1 MFICSST
8 QENKAQ
14 GDEVEEFKCAFSGCV
29 DTELVCNCTVPNGT
43 LFWWD
48 GNTSFCS
55 KTFLNLN
62 NSGKPN
68 RDGGFAEVIR
78 SDPSGSFNS
87 LLRVNVSI
95 GLNGTEIGCSH
106 EPINTNTCRPSI
118 TDRNS
123 TFKLLVTN
131 LDCQESSGIMNVL
144 QHECRYISIVSSK
157 IFALPV
163 W

>member
-1 MFICSST
+1 MFTCSST

-14 GDEVEEFKCAFSGCV
+14 GDELEEFKCAFSGCV
-29 DTELVCNCTVPNGT
+29 DTELVCNCMVPNGT

-55 KTFLNLN
+55 KTFLY
-62 NSGKPN
+62 NSIEPN

-78 SDPSGSFNS
+78 RDPSGAFTSV
-87 LLRVNVSI
+87 LRVNVSV
-95 GLNGTEIGCSH
+95 GLNGTEIGCSQS
-106 EPINTNTCRPSI
+106 INTTSCRPLI

-131 LDCQESSGIMNVL
+131 LDCQDSSGIMNVL
-144 QHECRYISIVSSK
+144 QHEYWLLLVSSDPK
-157 IFALPV
+157 C
-163 W
+163 

>member
-1 MFICSST
+1 MFTCSST

-14 GDEVEEFKCAFSGCV
+14 GDEREGFKCAFSGCV

-48 GNTSFCS
+48 GSTSFCS
-55 KTFLNLN
+55 KTFVNG
-62 NSGKPN
+62 SMKPN

-78 SDPSGSFNS
+78 SDPSGSFTS
-87 LLRVNVSI
+87 MLRVNVSI

-106 EPINTNTCRPSI
+106 DQPINPNTCRPSI
-118 TDRNS
+118 TDQNS
-123 TFKLLVTN
+123 TFNLLVTA

-144 QHECRYISIVSSK
+144 QHEYWYISI
-157 IFALPV
+157 I
-163 W
+163 